1 MADIVVKT
9 KLGEYVVKEGLLYT
23 ESDEW
28 IKIEGDTVTIG
39 ITDYAQKS
47 LHEIVYVELPEI
59 GKVVRQMDVLGS
71 VESIKAVSDIYAP
84 ISGEVIEVNE
94 KLNESPE
101 LLNTNPYGEGW
112 VAKLKPTNLEEDLKN
127 LMNSEQYEAYL
138 KELERE

>member
-1 MADIVVKT
+1 MSEYKIPKNLYYT
-9 KLGEYVVKEGLLYT
+9 KEH
-23 ESDEW
+23 EW
-28 IKIEGDTVTIG
+28 VSLSNDTATVG